1 MRISQEVCICQPY
14 YFSGTPDKEA
24 LVVVLHCNVPVTV
37 LDIVGL
43 KVFKLAYCCL
53 LCSPIPILQLEND
66 KFNRMFYESRG
77 DAMKAAAFTVQRGE
91 QKAVGRHDS
100 RLSVSKGEL

>member
-1 MRISQEVCICQPY
+1 MLSSV
-14 YFSGTPDKEA
+14 
-24 LVVVLHCNVPVTV
+24 
-37 LDIVGL
+37 
-43 KVFKLAYCCL
+43 
-53 LCSPIPILQLEND
+53 PILQLEND
-66 KFNRMFYESRG
+66 KFNRIFYESRG